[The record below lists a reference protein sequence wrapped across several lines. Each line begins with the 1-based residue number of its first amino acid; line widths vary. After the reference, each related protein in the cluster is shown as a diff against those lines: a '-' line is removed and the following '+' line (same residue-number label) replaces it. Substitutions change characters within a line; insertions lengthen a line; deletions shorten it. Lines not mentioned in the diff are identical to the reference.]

1 MTGGCF
7 DSELFQ
13 ILTECNRKLG
23 ESSMPDGVTGV
34 ALTRE
39 ILNEN
44 ILYDWA
50 TEL

>member
-23 ESSMPDGVTGV
+23 ESSMPDGV